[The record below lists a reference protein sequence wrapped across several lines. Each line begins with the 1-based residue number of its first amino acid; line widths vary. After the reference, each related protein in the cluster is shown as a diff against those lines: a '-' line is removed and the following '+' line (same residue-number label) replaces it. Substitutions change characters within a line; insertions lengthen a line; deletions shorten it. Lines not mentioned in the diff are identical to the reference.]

1 MVYNMSTQD
10 INNEFAIKLIQIE
23 AAIIQ
28 HRKGLIDDLHTL
40 DWIEEIICLEGDEV
54 DLPGNLSIEEV
65 QVQFEQYFN
74 V

>member
-28 HRKGLIDDLHTL
+28 HRKGWIGDEFTL
-40 DWIEEIICLEGDEV
+40 DWIEEIICCDEV
-54 DLPGNLSIEEV
+54 DLPGSLSIEEAKG
-65 QVQFEQYFN
+65 QFDQYFN
-74 V
+74 I